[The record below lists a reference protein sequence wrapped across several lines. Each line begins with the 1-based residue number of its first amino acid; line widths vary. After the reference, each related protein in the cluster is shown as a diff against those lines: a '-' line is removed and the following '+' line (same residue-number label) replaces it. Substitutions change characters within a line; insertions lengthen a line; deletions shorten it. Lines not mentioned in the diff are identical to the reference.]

1 MKLHDGISW
10 GFHLYGFEA
19 ATETVGKVVLS
30 NGEGSSLMQNF
41 TNGMSANHIPGT
53 WVKSRMSEANG
64 MCVEVAPLPRGGVAV
79 RNSTDPGGPAL
90 IFTAE
95 EMSAFLDGAKKG
107 EFDGLGTL
115 N

>member
-10 GFHLYGFEA
+10 GFHLCGCEA
-19 ATETVGKVVLS
+19 ATEKVGKIGLS

-41 TNGMSANHIPGT
+41 TNGMAAHLIQGT
-53 WVKSRMSEANG
+53 WVKSRRSEANG
-64 MCVEVAPLPRGGVAV
+64 MCVELAALPRGGVAV
-79 RNSTDPGGPAL
+79 RNSTDPAGPAL

-95 EMSAFLDGAKKG
+95 EMDAFLDGAKRG
-107 EFDGLGTL
+107 EFDAFGSP

>member
-10 GFHLYGFEA
+10 GFHLCGFEA
-19 ATETVGKVVLS
+19 ATKRVGKVGLS
-30 NGEGSSLMQNF
+30 NGEGSPLMQDF
-41 TNGMSANHIPGT
+41 TNGMAAGLIPGT

-64 MCVEVAPLPRGGVAV
+64 MCVELAALPRGGVAV

-95 EMSAFLDGAKKG
+95 EMGAFLDGAKRG
-107 EFDGLGTL
+107 EFDALGTP